1 MTAQLNTIAAAQ
13 HQTDLYEAAAL
24 SRRARSAS
32 RPKGSRRSTRR
43 FPQLRRRPAV
53 A

>member
-13 HQTDLYEAAAL
+13 HRTDLHQAAAL

-32 RPKGSRRSTRR
+32 QPKSSRRSTRR
-43 FPQLRRRPAV
+43 FPQLRRRHAV

>member
-1 MTAQLNTIAAAQ
+1 MTNHLNTIAADTRQAEL
-13 HQTDLYEAAAL
+13 HAAAAR

-32 RPKGSRRSTRR
+32 RPERDERPSRRR
-43 FPQLRRRPAV
+43 FQLRRRPAV